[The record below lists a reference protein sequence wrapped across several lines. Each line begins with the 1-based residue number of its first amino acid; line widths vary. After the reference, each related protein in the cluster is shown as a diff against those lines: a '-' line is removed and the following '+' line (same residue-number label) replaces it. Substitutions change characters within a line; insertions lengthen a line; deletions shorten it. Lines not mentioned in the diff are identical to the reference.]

1 MSEPVK
7 TAVIYYS
14 STGNVHKLA
23 TALAEGAE
31 KAGSDVHLRKVTEL
45 APPQAIASNP
55 QWAQHVESTRDV
67 AEAGVDDLLWAD
79 VVLLGTPTRY
89 GAMASQLKQFIDTT
103 GPAWQ
108 KGLLAD
114 KVYGAFGSAGTRH
127 GGHES
132 TLLSLYT
139 IFYHW
144 GGIIVPP
151 GYTHSIQFQ
160 VGTPYGTT
168 HVGGDGEPGEP
179 ALESGRYQA
188 RRAVETAAKLKA
200 GRS

>member
-31 KAGSDVHLRKVTEL
+31 KAGSDVRLRKVTEL

>member
-14 STGNVHKLA
+14 ATGNVHKLA

-31 KAGSDVHLRKVTEL
+31 KAGSDVRLRKVAEL

-55 QWAQHVESTRDV
+55 QWAEHVESSRDV
-67 AEAGVDDLLWAD
+67 AEAGMDDLLWAD

-127 GGHES
+127 GG
-132 TLLSLYT
+132 
-139 IFYHW
+139 
-144 GGIIVPP
+144 
-151 GYTHSIQFQ
+151 SIQFQ
-160 VGTPYGTT
+160 AGTPYGTT
-168 HVGGDGEPGEP
+168 HVGGDGVPGDL

-200 GRS
+200 GRT